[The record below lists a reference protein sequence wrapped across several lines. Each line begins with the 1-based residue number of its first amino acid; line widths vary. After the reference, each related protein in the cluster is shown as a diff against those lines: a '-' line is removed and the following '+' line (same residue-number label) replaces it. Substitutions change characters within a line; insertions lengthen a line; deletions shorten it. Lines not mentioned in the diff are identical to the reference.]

1 MSKVPEYITSV
12 YQPFSAFNSVSGSSG
27 NLDKIAVITENFRGG
42 RGKPWN
48 PQCRDKN
55 NIPYE
60 QSVNGVVKYTGSVV
74 KDTDTGFYYN
84 TQPDFNQN
92 AVLSLSQKMADH
104 IFQNPYQKKIDIKIP

>member
-1 MSKVPEYITSV
+1 MLNVPEYITSV
-12 YQPFSAFNSVSGSSG
+12 YQPFSSFKSVSGSSESSEFFG
-27 NLDKIAVITENFRGG
+27 KVNKNPGIIENFSG
-42 RGKPWN
+42 GKPWN
-48 PQCRDKN
+48 PKCKDKN
-55 NIPYE
+55 NIPCE

-104 IFQNPYQKKIDIKIP
+104 IFDNPYK

>member
-1 MSKVPEYITSV
+1 MLNVPEYIASV
-12 YQPFSAFNSVSGSSG
+12 YQPFSAFNSVSDSSR
-27 NLDKIAVITENFRGG
+27 NLDKDKIAVIAVIKENFSGG

-48 PQCRDKN
+48 PQCRDNN

-104 IFQNPYQKKIDIKIP
+104 IFQNPYQKN

>member
-12 YQPFSAFNSVSGSSG
+12 YQPFSAFDSVSESCG
-27 NLDKIAVITENFRGG
+27 NLAKIAVITENFRGG
-42 RGKPWN
+42 RGKPCT

-74 KDTDTGFYYN
+74 KDPDTGFYYN
-84 TQPDFNQN
+84 IQPDFNKN
-92 AVLSLSQKMADH
+92 AVLPLSQEMSKY
-104 IFQNPYQKKIDIKIP
+104 IFQNPYKKN

>member
-1 MSKVPEYITSV
+1 MLNVPEYITSV
-12 YQPFSAFNSVSGSSG
+12 YQPFSSFDSMSSPSKNPG
-27 NLDKIAVITENFRGG
+27 IIENFSG
-42 RGKPWN
+42 GKPWN
-48 PQCRDKN
+48 PKCNDKN

-60 QSVNGVVKYTGSVV
+60 QSINGVVKYTGSVV

-104 IFQNPYQKKIDIKIP
+104 IFDNPYK

>member
-1 MSKVPEYITSV
+1 MSNVPEYIRTV
-12 YQPFSAFNSVSGSSG
+12 YQSFSAFDSVSCSG
-27 NLDKIAVITENFRGG
+27 KNIAKTSGIIENFSGKI
-42 RGKPWN
+42 GKPWN
-48 PQCRDKN
+48 PRCKDKN

-104 IFQNPYQKKIDIKIP
+104 IFQNPYQ

>member
-1 MSKVPEYITSV
+1 MLNVPEYITSV
-12 YQPFSAFNSVSGSSG
+12 YQPFSSFNSISGSTINIAKSSG
-27 NLDKIAVITENFRGG
+27 IIENFSG
-42 RGKPWN
+42 GKPWN
-48 PQCRDKN
+48 PKCKDKN

-104 IFQNPYQKKIDIKIP
+104 IFDNPYK

>member
-1 MSKVPEYITSV
+1 MSNVPAYIKTA
-12 YQPFSAFNSVSGSSG
+12 YQNYSQFSPVGQYQK
-27 NLDKIAVITENFRGG
+27 NLGIIENFSG
-42 RGKPWN
+42 GKPWN
-48 PQCRDKN
+48 PKCKDKN

-104 IFQNPYQKKIDIKIP
+104 IFDNPYKKN

>member
-12 YQPFSAFNSVSGSSG
+12 YQPFSAFNSVSSSSG
-27 NLDKIAVITENFRGG
+27 NLDKIAVITENFSGG

-48 PQCRDKN
+48 PQCRDNN

-104 IFQNPYQKKIDIKIP
+104 IFQNPYQKN

>member
-1 MSKVPEYITSV
+1 MSNVPEYITSV
-12 YQPFSAFNSVSGSSG
+12 YQPFSAFDSVSCSG
-27 NLDKIAVITENFRGG
+27 RNIAKTSGIIENFSGA

-48 PQCRDKN
+48 PQCKDKN

-84 TQPDFNQN
+84 IQPDFNKN
-92 AVLSLSQKMADH
+92 AVLSLSQEMADY
-104 IFQNPYQKKIDIKIP
+104 IFQNPYQ

>member
-1 MSKVPEYITSV
+1 MLNVPEYITSV
-12 YQPFSAFNSVSGSSG
+12 YQPFSAFDSVSSSSG
-27 NLDKIAVITENFRGG
+27 NLDKDKIAVIAVIKENFSGG

-84 TQPDFNQN
+84 IQPDFNRN

-104 IFQNPYQKKIDIKIP
+104 IFQNPYKKN

>member
-1 MSKVPEYITSV
+1 MSNVPEYIALV
-12 YQPFSAFNSVSGSSG
+12 YQPFSAFDSISESGGNIAKTSG
-27 NLDKIAVITENFRGG
+27 IIENFSGGRRGI

-48 PQCRDKN
+48 PQCKDKN

-60 QSVNGVVKYTGSVV
+60 QSINGVVKYTGSVV

-104 IFQNPYQKKIDIKIP
+104 IFQNPYQ